1 MGFGGFGGS
10 VQAMATIIKNNKLLT
25 KKRKSRRERLQ
36 DVLDTDNYVT
46 GSNEPIFTKEQ
57 IEAAK
62 EKVRAQALKGRK
74 KSRLILILTIIATPL
89 VIWFTYWFIGILT
102 APFH

>member
-10 VQAMATIIKNNKLLT
+10 AQAMATIIKNNKLLT
-25 KKRKSRRERLQ
+25 RKRKSRRERLQ
-36 DVLDTDNYVT
+36 DVLDATNYVT

-57 IEAAK
+57 IETAK
-62 EKVRAQALKGRK
+62 KKIRLQAHKDRK

-89 VIWFTYWFIGILT
+89 VIWLTFWIISYLT